1 MSLFKYKPPKK
12 IELDERTI
20 TTLDSK
26 HKELQTEFQYI
37 QDIIIPGLE
46 NEKKLLK
53 ERLATLKGGCP
64 PPSDGRGVPPPS
76 DGSYALH
83 GGNIAVKTNRRSSLT
98 AGAVGV
104 CSTPIDDDS
113 SGEARGGVVAEG
125 TEGTGATKPPSTEG
139 TGATK
144 PPSTEVTGATKPP
157 SIDECLEIRDR
168 IKEINATIKKHQQDY
183 KNYYLHNSEYIFE
196 YFETKKTITSG
207 GSMKTKSLNA
217 FFNLPEAKKTEELF
231 KTQHNNVEKYLASI
245 DQNYMD
251 ISKYVYPT
259 DICQFCH
266 NGEMIPIE
274 SEGIM
279 VCNQCA
285 KQVVFLIDNEKPS
298 YKEPPKEACFYAYK
312 RINHFREILA
322 QFQAKETT
330 CIPDNVLESIKQQI
344 KKERIEISQFTDKKA
359 KEIMKKL
366 GFNKYYEH
374 IPFIKDKLG
383 IKPPV
388 MTPDLEDRLCNLFME
403 IQGPYAKFCPDDRVN
418 FLNYYY
424 TVYKLCE
431 LLGRREFLPF
441 FPMLKDREKRIEQDQ
456 IWKKICIELD
466 WEFIPTP

>member
-1 MSLFKYKPPKK
+1 M
-12 IELDERTI
+12 LDERSI

-37 QDIIIPGLE
+37 QDTIIPGLIIE
-46 NEKKLLK
+46 RNSLK
-53 ERLATLKGGCP
+53 ERLQFIRGGCP
-64 PPSDGRGVPPPS
+64 PPN
-76 DGSYALH
+76 
-83 GGNIAVKTNRRSSLT
+83 GGKNYVLLAGGGGAIGCDDVDSSN
-98 AGAVGV
+98 
-104 CSTPIDDDS
+104 DDVDS
-113 SGEARGGVVAEG
+113 SGEARGRGIADLRSKE
-125 TEGTGATKPPSTEG
+125 AIPR
-139 TGATK
+139 
-144 PPSTEVTGATKPP
+144 P

-168 IKEINATIKKHQQDY
+168 IKEINAAIKKHQQDY
-183 KNYYLHNSEYIFE
+183 KNYYLNNSEYIFE

-231 KTQHNNVEKYLASI
+231 KNQHNNVEKYLASI
-245 DQNYMD
+245 DQTYMD
-251 ISKYVYPT
+251 VSKYVYPT

-266 NGEMIPIE
+266 KGEMIPVE
-274 SEGIM
+274 SEGIL

-344 KKERIEISQFTDKKA
+344 KKERIEITQFTDKKA

-456 IWKKICIELD
+456 IWKQICIELD
-466 WEFIPTP
+466 WVFIATP